1 MFSDKAISGFDS
13 LFIILFLLPIALG
26 FLISFFVLFSFFS
39 VRTKKWKFYIK
50 SKVKRILLAFLLSFV
65 LCPILFYVYVVSWQI
80 LAGTSHP
87 R

>member
-1 MFSDKAISGFDS
+1 MTGVDILNIGDLAI
-13 LFIILFLLPIALG
+13 IQILLPIVLA

-65 LCPILFYVYVVSWQI
+65 LCPILFYIYVVSWQI